1 MTKRKIAAFF
11 ALTLILLQPIK
22 AAKGFAIII
31 DQKSLNEAKNEI
43 EAYAKA
49 IKDVNKMKVYTIVDR
64 WGVPDSIRACLR
76 SMYYQGKIQGAVFI
90 GDIPIPM
97 IRDAQHLTSAFKMDQ
112 RLPKEKSSVPSD
124 RFYDDFGLQFRFLEK
139 DSTSTLY
146 YYSLKSRSDQYVHS
160 NLFTGR
166 IRPTDV
172 GGTSR
177 YDKLRKYLRKVVEEK
192 NAHNRLDRI
201 FFLTGSGSIDES
213 RVAVMDEKIQY
224 YEHFPWLKNCT
235 REAVK
240 YVDYA
245 QEKYIKFTLMDEL
258 QREDLDL
265 SVLHHHGDFDT
276 QYLNKE
282 HKDVPK
288 DYDEKMRDLHLS
300 DFAEYKYNPS
310 SRVVIFDACFNGAF
324 QNEDC
329 IANEYIFSNGKT
341 IACMGGS
348 VNVIQDKWYDRM
360 LGLLAFGHT
369 IGEVNNYQELLESH
383 IIGDPTFCFAPETDI
398 KESET
403 ADGQVWKLT
412 QDFWNKKIS
421 SSKLL
426 ELLKTSPYDQVRMQA
441 LQFLARMNNADFVK
455 GIAIAAEDRY
465 EMVQRFAMNYIKT
478 NGSDELA
485 KPLLQTWTN
494 PSTSARVKTD
504 ARMAVE
510 FFKKDVLQRTYNEI
524 WPKKNYVD
532 KDSLGTKFYGIISKY
547 GNYWEKEVDEIIAD
561 TLKDSA
567 FRFSATCMRLY
578 CPHSRIPDIL
588 KYIKDSK
595 NDARR
600 IPLIEAMGW
609 YKYSYQAPIIAKA
622 AKQLSEDSQQS
633 EAVREEALKT
643 YNRIMWNKR

>member
-146 YYSLKSRSDQYVHS
+146 YYSLKSRSEQYVHS

-172 GGTSR
+172 EGTSR

-578 CPHSRIPDIL
+578 CPHSHIPDIL

>member
-146 YYSLKSRSDQYVHS
+146 YYSLKSRSEQYVHS

-383 IIGDPTFCFAPETDI
+383 IIGDPTFCFATETDI

>member
-146 YYSLKSRSDQYVHS
+146 YYSLKSRSEQYVHS

-383 IIGDPTFCFAPETDI
+383 IIGDPTFCFATETDI

-441 LQFLARMNNADFVK
+441 LQFLAHMNNADFVK

-532 KDSLGTKFYGIISKY
+532 KDSLGTKFYSIISKY

-609 YKYSYQAPIIAKA
+609 YKYSYQAHIIAKA

>member
-146 YYSLKSRSDQYVHS
+146 YYSLKSRSEQYVHS

-369 IGEVNNYQELLESH
+369 IGEVNNYQELLEGH

>member
-146 YYSLKSRSDQYVHS
+146 YYSLKSRSEQYVHS

-324 QNEDC
+324 QNKDC

-383 IIGDPTFCFAPETDI
+383 ISGDPTFCFAPETDI

>member
-22 AAKGFAIII
+22 AAKGFAVII

-146 YYSLKSRSDQYVHS
+146 YYSLKSRSEQYVHS

-383 IIGDPTFCFAPETDI
+383 IIGDPTFYFAPETDI

-426 ELLKTSPYDQVRMQA
+426 ELIKTSPYDQVRMQA

>member
-1 MTKRKIAAFF
+1 MTIRKTTALL
-11 ALTLILLQPIK
+11 ALTLILLQPVK

-31 DQKSLNEAKNEI
+31 DQQSFNEAKNEV
-43 EAYAKA
+43 EAYAKS

-64 WGVPDSIRACLR
+64 WGVPDSIRSCLR
-76 SMYYQGKIQGAVFI
+76 SMYYQGKIQGVVFI

-97 IRDAQHLTSAFKMDQ
+97 IRDAQHLTSAFKMNQ
-112 RLPKEKSSVPSD
+112 SFPKEKSSVPSD

-139 DSTSTLY
+139 DSTSTLF
-146 YYSLKSRSDQYVHS
+146 YYSLKGRSEQYIHS
-160 NLFTGR
+160 NLFSGR
-166 IRPTDV
+166 IRPTDA

-177 YDKLRKYLRKVVEEK
+177 YDKLRRYLRKVVAEK

-201 FFLTGSGSIDES
+201 FYFTGSGSIDES

-235 REAVK
+235 KEAVK

-245 QEKYIKFTLMDEL
+245 QDKYIKFSLMDEL
-258 QREDLDL
+258 QREDLDI

-276 QYLNKE
+276 QYLSKE
-282 HKDVPK
+282 HKDMPK
-288 DYDEKMRDLHLS
+288 EYDEKMRDLHLP
-300 DFAEYKYNPS
+300 DFAEYKFNPN
-310 SRVVIFDACFNGAF
+310 SRIVIFDACFNGAF
-324 QNEDC
+324 QNNDC

-341 IACMGGS
+341 VACMGGS

-369 IGEVNNYQELLESH
+369 IGEVNNQQELLESH
-383 IIGDPTFCFAPETDI
+383 IIGDPTFCFALETGI

-403 ADGQVWKLT
+403 ADGMVWKLT
-412 QDFWNKKIS
+412 QDYWNGKAS

-441 LQFLARMNNADFVK
+441 LQLLARFNNADFVK
-455 GIAIAAEDRY
+455 GIAVAAEDRY
-465 EMVQRFAMNYIKT
+465 EMVQRFAMNYMKF
-478 NGSDELA
+478 NGSEELA
-485 KPLLQTWTN
+485 KPLMLTWVS
-494 PSTSARVKTD
+494 PSTSARVRTD

-510 FFKKDVLQRTYNEI
+510 FFPKDVLQRTYNEI
-524 WPKKNYVD
+524 WPKINYVD
-532 KDSLGTKFYGIISKY
+532 KDSVGAKHYQIISKY
-547 GNYWEKEVDEIIAD
+547 GNYWEKEVDAIIAD
-561 TLKDSA
+561 TLSDKA
-567 FRFSATCMRLY
+567 FKFSTSCMRLY
-578 CPHSRIPDIL
+578 CPHSRIPDMM
-588 KYIKDSK
+588 KFIKESK

-600 IPLIEAMGW
+600 VPLLEAMGW
-609 YKYSYQAPIIAKA
+609 YKYSYQAPAIVKV
-622 AKQLSEDSQQS
+622 AKQISDDSSQS

>member
-43 EAYAKA
+43 EAYANA

-146 YYSLKSRSDQYVHS
+146 YYSLKSRSEQYVHS

-383 IIGDPTFCFAPETDI
+383 IIGDPTFCFATETDI

>member
-146 YYSLKSRSDQYVHS
+146 YYSLKSRSEQYVHS

-383 IIGDPTFCFAPETDI
+383 IIGDPTFCFATETDI

-412 QDFWNKKIS
+412 LDFWNKKIS